1 MMQFSFNGEVIS
13 IEIEKS
19 ETNFSSPNMQLE
31 YSPKTMWAYVNG
43 RRLKVTVANHKDDWW
58 VHIAGQILKLEYVEQ
73 GASTADEA
81 GGLIAPMPGK
91 ILEVLVVE
99 GQAVTTGQPLMIMEA
114 MKMEHKIVSPLDGEV
129 SALYYQAN
137 DQVEGGVTLMEI
149 QETD

>member
-1 MMQFSFNGEVIS
+1 MMQFSFNGEVIN

-19 ETNFSSPNMQLE
+19 GTNFSSQNMQLE

-43 RRLKVTVANHKDDWW
+43 RRLKVTVANHKDEWW

-73 GASTADEA
+73 GASTADET

-99 GQAVTTGQPLMIMEA
+99 GQEVTTGQPLMIMEA
-114 MKMEHKIVSPLDGEV
+114 MKMEHKIVADRDAVVEIVHFNAG
-129 SALYYQAN
+129 
-137 DQVEGGVTLMEI
+137 DQVTQGAELI
-149 QETD
+149 KLSD

>member
-1 MMQFSFNGEVIS
+1 MR
-13 IEIEKS
+13 
-19 ETNFSSPNMQLE
+19 P
-31 YSPKTMWAYVNG
+31 
-43 RRLKVTVANHKDDWW
+43 
-58 VHIAGQILKLEYVEQ
+58 
-73 GASTADEA
+73 EA
-81 GGLIAPMPGK
+81 LLRQCLGK

-99 GQAVTTGQPLMIMEA
+99 GQEVTTGQPLMIMEA